1 VTAPSSAFG
10 LSDIGQIAI
19 VVKDLERATAY
30 YRDALGLKFLFS
42 APNLAFFQAGSV
54 RLMLTPPEQQEFDH
68 PASIL
73 YFTVARIDEA
83 VRALQARG
91 VAFRDEPHIVHRT
104 DAMEL
109 WMSHF
114 HDCEENTFVL
124 METRAK

>member
-1 VTAPSSAFG
+1 VTAPASFG
-10 LSDIGQIAI
+10 LTDIGQIAI
-19 VVKDLERATAY
+19 VVKDIDRATAY
-30 YRDALGLKFLFS
+30 YRDVLGLKFLFA

-54 RLMLTPPEQQEFDH
+54 RLMLSPPEQKEFDH

-73 YFTVARIDEA
+73 YFTVNRIDEA
-83 VRALQARG
+83 VKALAARG
-91 VAFRDEPHIVHRT
+91 VKFRDEPHIVHRT

-124 METRAK
+124 METRTK

>member
-1 VTAPSSAFG
+1 MTAPSPFG

-19 VVKDLERATAY
+19 VVKDVDRATAY
-30 YRDALGLKFLFS
+30 YRDVLGLKFLFA
-42 APNLAFFQAGSV
+42 APRLAFFQAGSV
-54 RLMLTPPEQQEFDH
+54 RLMLSPPEQEEFDH

-83 VRALQARG
+83 VKALAGRG
-91 VAFRDEPHIVHRT
+91 VKFRDEPHIVHRT

-114 HDCEENTFVL
+114 HDCEQNTFVL
-124 METRAK
+124 METRPK

>member
-1 VTAPSSAFG
+1 VTAPSPFG

-19 VVKDLERATAY
+19 VVKDVDRATAY
-30 YRDALGLKFLFS
+30 YRDVLGFKFLFG

-54 RLMLTPPEQQEFDH
+54 RLMLTPAEQAEFDH
-68 PASIL
+68 PASLI

-83 VRALQARG
+83 VKALTARG
-91 VAFRDEPHIVHRT
+91 VKFRDEAHVVHRT
-104 DAMEL
+104 EAMEL

-114 HDCEENTFVL
+114 HDCEQNTFIL